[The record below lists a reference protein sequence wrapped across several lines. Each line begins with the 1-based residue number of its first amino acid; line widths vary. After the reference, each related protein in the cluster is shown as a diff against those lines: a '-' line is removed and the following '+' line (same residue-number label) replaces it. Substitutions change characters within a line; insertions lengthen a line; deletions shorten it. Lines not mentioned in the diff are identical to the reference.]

1 MDLTTMVTPGAQS
14 LVTAILT
21 DSWAQ
26 VRTALSRLWAHR
38 QSSSHA
44 SGPSEPDAAAL
55 QKAETEL
62 DVAKKQALIVG
73 GNGPESERAARMEVF
88 WIGYL
93 AGQLA
98 ARPELAEAVQ
108 ALPGLHGAQPDV
120 SPTIV
125 AVTSKTVSGTVHGNA
140 VQADDV
146 TGGIR
151 FGR

>member
-14 LVTAILT
+14 LVTAVLT

-38 QSSSHA
+38 QSTSQSS
-44 SGPSEPDAAAL
+44 GPDAAAL
-55 QKAETEL
+55 EQAVTEL
-62 DVAKKQALIVG
+62 DVARKQAIAVG
-73 GNGPESERAARMEVF
+73 GNGPESERAVRMELF

-98 ARPELAEAVQ
+98 ARPELVRAVQ
-108 ALPGLHGAQPDV
+108 ALPGLLDSQPDV
-120 SPTIV
+120 PPTIV
-125 AVTSKTVSGTVHGNA
+125 EVTTKTVSGTVHGNA

-146 TGGIR
+146 TGGIN